1 MKVQFLKKVLLEVI
15 SSKLQSSKSES
26 SNTIDLIFR
35 FMNLKTEIT
44 DT

>member
-15 SSKLQSSKSES
+15 SSKKHSSNSES

-35 FMNLKTEIT
+35 FMNLDMTLKKT
-44 DT
+44 